1 MGREKKRLSG
11 WFFKYEALGKRQL
24 SSQTTIPT
32 SKEKKPGLNGPDRR
46 WCLVVTWGW
55 QRALSAVIPCTASE
69 EKGSYVCPTEIGCK
83 LLIRSASSMAF
94 FFLPFSLLAEVRRD
108 QHAAKGGQL
117 WLHPAVPQGGRTT
130 KEPLAK
136 GWQARL
142 ALPHLGHAHLNHQ
155 QDWIIW
161 GRKSH

>member
-11 WFFKYEALGKRQL
+11 WFFKYKALGKRQF

-94 FFLPFSLLAEVRRD
+94 FFFLFPYWQKLEGISMLPREVSC
-108 QHAAKGGQL
+108 GCTQL
-117 WLHPAVPQGGRTT
+117 YHREGAQQRNP
-130 KEPLAK
+130 
-136 GWQARL
+136 WQKDGK
-142 ALPHLGHAHLNHQ
+142 LG
-155 QDWIIW
+155 
-161 GRKSH
+161 